1 MCETIEDLLKLKGSE
16 VYTVQADA
24 TLEDT
29 IRLMAE
35 KRIGFVP
42 IMEGENIVGLYSDRD
57 FTRLLTFYEDIS
69 LNTPIR
75 EVMVSPV
82 YFIKSE
88 QTIDEGMAVMNAMH
102 FRHLPVLEG
111 KKLIGVISIGD
122 IIKQAMLEKNYTIEQ
137 LENILWANLV

>member
-1 MCETIEDLLKLKGSE
+1 MCNTIRDLLQLKGSD
-16 VYTVQADA
+16 VYSVQSDA

-35 KRIGFVP
+35 KKIGFVP
-42 IMEGENIVGLYSDRD
+42 VMDGEKIIGLYSERD
-57 FTRLLTFYEDIS
+57 FARLMAVRDDIPMD
-69 LNTPIR
+69 TPIR

-82 YFIKSE
+82 YFIKAE
-88 QTIDEGMAVMNAMH
+88 QTIDEGMALMSAMH

-111 KKLIGVISIGD
+111 GKLIGVVSIGD
-122 IIKQAMLEKNYTIEQ
+122 VIKQELIEKNYTIEQ